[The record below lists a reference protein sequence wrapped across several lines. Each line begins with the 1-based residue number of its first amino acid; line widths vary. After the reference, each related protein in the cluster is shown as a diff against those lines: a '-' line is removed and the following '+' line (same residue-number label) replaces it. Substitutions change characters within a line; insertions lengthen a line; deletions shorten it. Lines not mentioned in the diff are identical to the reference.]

1 MAEKR
6 TPPPDDYVE
15 PTAADAPA
23 LPDQTA
29 FFRAPARFGHVPVA
43 RDPLGWD
50 PKNPGFRN
58 HYPVINLPT
67 QIVDRVSFGAPEL
80 EPNRLI
86 WGDNL
91 HVMRQLPS
99 ESVDL
104 IYIDPPF
111 FSNRTY
117 NVIWGDENEE
127 RSFSDIWEGGLDG
140 YLIWLNA
147 RLYEMKRLLKPTGSI
162 YVHCD
167 WHASHYIKVEMD
179 KIFGYENFRNEIVW
193 KSSYGGKNMAAKR
206 YGRGH
211 DAIFYFGMP
220 DARFSPPRLPL
231 SQASVDEWYRYK
243 DEDGR
248 RYNVGNL
255 AAPGGGGYEY
265 EFLGAVRRWRY
276 PEHRMQELLADG
288 LIVHRTTVPGSKRNV
303 AGLKQY
309 LEDSEGRVATSL
321 WEDINPLNRR
331 ARERIGYP
339 TQKPEAL
346 IERIIEASSAH
357 GDTVLDVFGGGGGTG
372 IVAQRLGRR
381 WIMCDQSRVA
391 VAVTAER
398 LKSDAMARELGS
410 EALPDFTVEQWGVYE
425 AEKLATMPPAD
436 FRQFVLHCY
445 DARVPS
451 EDDGIHGYKGGRARI
466 PVWVG
471 SPRHRDRV
479 TAAQVNE
486 FAAAITRLERYRGDE
501 GLRDGVMLA
510 WGFRRE
516 ATRAAEELRQR
527 GDVDLGLV
535 RLSQVQLDSAAFREH
550 ISSRSTER
558 GDYSTFL
565 TFVQPPLVEI
575 AQKRLKRL
583 HYGFD
588 AGNSQVFNA
597 GAEIINVQWDFDHR
611 DGVFRAAPGDW
622 LRRKKGGKKQTAVL
636 DAQHTFQ
643 RAGRFVV
650 ACKVQDDQGGE
661 GMATIVVDAK

>member
-1 MAEKR
+1 M
-6 TPPPDDYVE
+6 
-15 PTAADAPA
+15 
-23 LPDQTA
+23 
-29 FFRAPARFGHVPVA
+29 PVA

-179 KIFGYENFRNEIVW
+179 KIFGYENFRRELIWSVEDLSGF
-193 KSSYGGKNMAAKR
+193 KSQAENWI
-206 YGRGH
+206 RGH
-211 DAIFYFGMP
+211 DTILYYADGQSEVTFNKEYG
-220 DARFSPPRLPL
+220 PL
-231 SQASVDEWYRYK
+231 DPLTVKRYDKVDER
-243 DEDGR
+243 GR
-248 RYNVGNL
+248 RYKVYRNKDGTERRSYL
-255 AAPGGGGYEY
+255 KLDRGAPIGTVWPDIPSFQKVNNTGEY
-265 EFLGAVRRWRY
+265 
-276 PEHRMQELLADG
+276 
-288 LIVHRTTVPGSKRNV
+288 
-303 AGLKQY
+303 
-309 LEDSEGRVATSL
+309 
-321 WEDINPLNRR
+321 
-331 ARERIGYP
+331 IGYP
-339 TQKPEAL
+339 TQKPQGL
-346 IERIIEASSAH
+346 LERVIAASTNP
-357 GDTVLDVFGGGGGTG
+357 GNLVLDVFGGGGGTAV
-372 IVAQRLGRR
+372 VAQRLGRR
-381 WIMCDQSRVA
+381 WIVCDQSRVA

-398 LKSDAMARELGS
+398 LKSDATAQELGS

-425 AEKLATMPPAD
+425 AEKLAGMPPAE
-436 FRQFVLHCY
+436 FRRFVLHCY

-451 EDDGIHGYKGGRARI
+451 EEEGIHGYKGGRARI

-510 WGFRRE
+510 WGFRQA

-527 GDVDLGLV
+527 GDLDLGLV

-597 GAEIINVQWDFDHR
+597 DAEIINVQWDFDHR

-622 LRRKKGGKKQTAVL
+622 LRRTKGGGKKGGKKQTAVL
-636 DAQHTFQ
+636 DAQHTFP

-661 GMATIVVDAK
+661 GMATIVVEAQ

>member
-1 MAEKR
+1 MPEEFA
-6 TPPPDDYVE
+6 PSPDYVE
-15 PTAADAPA
+15 REQPEAPE

-29 FFRAPARFGHVPVA
+29 FFHAPARFGNVPVD

-50 PKNPGFRN
+50 PRKPGFRN

-67 QIVDRVSFGAPEL
+67 QIVERVSFGAPDL

-99 ESVDL
+99 ESIDL

-179 KIFGYENFRNEIVW
+179 KIFGYKNFRNEVIWHYGLGGFNVKHW
-193 KSSYGGKNMAAKR
+193 YPRKHDVLLYYAKSARSHHNKIRAGVSKWMAAK
-206 YGRGH
+206 YSQSDDTGK
-211 DAIFYFGMP
+211 YFVQDGTKYYLKGGKP
-220 DARFSPPRLPL
+220 
-231 SQASVDEWYRYK
+231 VD
-243 DEDGR
+243 
-248 RYNVGNL
+248 
-255 AAPGGGGYEY
+255 
-265 EFLGAVRRWRY
+265 
-276 PEHRMQELLADG
+276 
-288 LIVHRTTVPGSKRNV
+288 
-303 AGLKQY
+303 
-309 LEDSEGRVATSL
+309 SL
-321 WEDINPLNRR
+321 WDHDELIDHTMSQNDSQRV
-331 ARERIGYP
+331 GYP
-339 TQKPEAL
+339 TQKPEDVL
-346 IERIIEASSAH
+346 QRVIEASSNP
-357 GDTVLDVFGGGGGTG
+357 GDLVLDVFCGGGGTG
-372 IVAQRLGRR
+372 VVAQRVDRR

-398 LKSDAMARELGS
+398 LKNDAMTRELGS
-410 EALPDFTVEQWGVYE
+410 NPLSDFTVEHWGMYE
-425 AEKLATMPPAD
+425 ARTLREMPLEN

-445 DARVPS
+445 DARIPS
-451 EDDGIHGYKGGRARI
+451 DDDGIHGYKGSGARI

-471 SPRHRDRV
+471 SPRTRERAS
-479 TAAQVNE
+479 AADVNA
-486 FAAAITRLERYRGDE
+486 FAEAISRLDRYRGDE

-510 WGFRRE
+510 WGFQRD
-516 ATRAAEELRQR
+516 AVRAADELRNR
-527 GDVDLGLV
+527 EVADLGLV
-535 RLSQVQLDSAAFREH
+535 RLSQVQLDSAGFRQH
-550 ISSRSTER
+550 INSQSTER

-565 TFVQPPLVEI
+565 TFVQPPDVQI
-575 AQKRLKRL
+575 SHKRLKPL
-583 HYGFD
+583 HYSFD
-588 AGNSQVFNA
+588 AGDSQVFNA
-597 GAEIINVQWDFDHR
+597 NAKIINVQWDFNHS

-622 LRRKKGGKKQTAVL
+622 LRRKKGKKKGKEQIAVL
-636 DAQHTFQ
+636 DAQHTFP
-643 RAGRFVV
+643 RPGRFVV

-661 GMATIVVDAK
+661 GMATVAVDVS

>member
-1 MAEKR
+1 M
-6 TPPPDDYVE
+6 PVE
-15 PTAADAPA
+15 
-23 LPDQTA
+23 
-29 FFRAPARFGHVPVA
+29 

-67 QIVDRVSFGAPEL
+67 QIVERVSFGAPEL

-162 YVHCD
+162 YIHCD

-179 KIFGYENFRNEIVW
+179 KIFGYEHFRNEIVW
-193 KSSYGGKNMAAKR
+193 ERSTTRGGGRHKPKSLRANTDSVLFYADSTDHVITVPKIPNPNAKYPHSDERGPYRLMQCIANPALHSGNPMYDFHGYPCPPNGWLLSRQNMEALLEDDRLHFTAS
-206 YGRGH
+206 GRPYRKIYEH
-211 DAIFYFGMP
+211 EYEGMM
-220 DARFSPPRLPL
+220 
-231 SQASVDEWYRYK
+231 
-243 DEDGR
+243 
-248 RYNVGNL
+248 VGNL
-255 AAPGGGGYEY
+255 
-265 EFLGAVRRWRY
+265 W
-276 PEHRMQELLADG
+276 
-288 LIVHRTTVPGSKRNV
+288 T
-303 AGLKQY
+303 
-309 LEDSEGRVATSL
+309 
-321 WEDINPLNRR
+321 DIRIPPQT
-331 ARERIGYP
+331 EMIGYP
-339 TQKPEAL
+339 TQKPELL
-346 IERIIEASSAH
+346 IDRIIQASSDP
-357 GDTVLDVFGGGGGTG
+357 GDIVLDVFSGGGGTG
-372 IVAQRLGRR
+372 VVAQRLGRR

-391 VAVTAER
+391 VAVAAER
-398 LKSDAMARELGS
+398 LKSDATTRELGS
-410 EALPDFTVEQWGVYE
+410 DAPPDFTVEQWGIYE
-425 AEKLATMPPAD
+425 AEKLASMPPAD

-445 DARVPS
+445 DARIPS
-451 EDDGIHGYKGGRARI
+451 EESGIHGYKGGRARI

-486 FAAAITRLERYRGDE
+486 FAEAITRLERYRGDE

-516 ATRAAEELRQR
+516 ATRAAEELRER

-558 GDYSTFL
+558 GDYSMFL
-565 TFVQPPLVEI
+565 TFIQPPLVEI
-575 AQKRLKRL
+575 TCKRLKRL

-588 AGNSQVFNA
+588 ATNSQVFNA
-597 GAEIINVQWDFDHR
+597 EAKIINVQWDFDYS
-611 DGVFRAAPGDW
+611 DGIFRAAPGDW
-622 LRRKKGGKKQTAVL
+622 LRRKKGKKQTAVL
-636 DAQHTFQ
+636 DAQHTFH
-643 RAGRFVV
+643 RSGRHVV

-661 GMATIVVDAK
+661 GMATIAVDVK

>member
-1 MAEKR
+1 M
-6 TPPPDDYVE
+6 
-15 PTAADAPA
+15 
-23 LPDQTA
+23 
-29 FFRAPARFGHVPVA
+29 PVA
-43 RDPLGWD
+43 RAPLGWD

-99 ESVDL
+99 ESINL

-179 KIFGYENFRNEIVW
+179 KIFGYENLRREIIWTMSAASGFKGLV
-193 KSSYGGKNMAAKR
+193 KNFV
-206 YGRGH
+206 RGH
-211 DAIFYFGMP
+211 DTILYYAGSVRPRFNKHYLP
-220 DARFSPPRLPL
+220 YDEKQLARFS
-231 SQASVDEWYRYK
+231 QK

-248 RYNVGNL
+248 RYKSITQT
-255 AAPGGGGYEY
+255 
-265 EFLGAVRRWRY
+265 RRLYLDDAKGVPITDVWSDVANFQTIVNS
-276 PEHRMQELLADG
+276 PE
-288 LIVHRTTVPGSKRNV
+288 IV
-303 AGLKQY
+303 
-309 LEDSEGRVATSL
+309 
-321 WEDINPLNRR
+321 
-331 ARERIGYP
+331 GYP

-346 IERIIEASSAH
+346 IERIIEASSIP
-357 GDTVLDVFGGGGGTG
+357 GDVVLDAFAGGGGTG
-372 IVAQRLGRR
+372 VVAQRLGRR

-398 LKSDAMARELGS
+398 LKNDAMTRELGS

-425 AEKLATMPPAD
+425 AEKLATMPPAE
-436 FRQFVLHCY
+436 FRRFVLHCY

-451 EDDGIHGYKGGRARI
+451 EEDGIHGYKGGRARI

-486 FAAAITRLERYRGDE
+486 FAEAITRLERYRGDE

-622 LRRKKGGKKQTAVL
+622 LRRKKGAKKGKTKGGKKQTAVL
-636 DAQHTFQ
+636 DAQHTFP
-643 RAGRFVV
+643 RAGRFTV

-661 GMATIVVDAK
+661 GMAAIVVDAK